1 MSVEFWPQAASVS
14 RLFEKGAWG
23 RWLGAAGLA
32 GLLFASAALH
42 AASGA
47 GNAPPGETGTSPR
60 GPLRIQ
66 SEQLTADMNANT
78 AEFSGQV
85 RVVDDVYT
93 ITADSLTVH
102 FKPQAE
108 GQSRMA
114 GTVSGKDISRM
125 VARGR
130 VVIRSQRLTAV
141 SDAAEYEPDSGQAIL
156 WGEKT
161 APPGSAAPRNHGGAV
176 SSEAGLPAGV
186 ALSPGRVRI
195 VVMPSADR
203 R

>member
-1 MSVEFWPQAASVS
+1 MSVELWPHAANVS
-14 RLFEKGAWG
+14 RLFKKGAWG
-23 RWLGAAGLA
+23 RWLGTAGLA
-32 GLLFASAALH
+32 GLLFASAAVH
-42 AASGA
+42 TDSEA
-47 GNAPPGETGTSPR
+47 GNAPPGEAGTPPR

-108 GQSRMA
+108 SQSPMA
-114 GTVSGKDISRM
+114 GAVSGKDISRM

-130 VVIRSQRLTAV
+130 VVIRSQRLTAI
-141 SDAAEYEPDSGQAIL
+141 SDAAEYEPDAGRAIL

-161 APPGSAAPRNHGGAV
+161 APPGPAAPRNHGGAI
-176 SSEAGLPAGV
+176 SSEAGLPAG
-186 ALSPGRVRI
+186 ATLSPGRVRV
-195 VVMPSADR
+195 VVMPPADR